1 MVDST
6 TPSEQGR
13 EAVPIGVQVDGQ
25 LWNQFRQDVK
35 GRKGR
40 IRGHLSAELERAIR
54 EYINASQGGDTHD
67 RLTRIESTLEDIQD
81 TLAESDRK
89 KEDSDIGTTVEKRA
103 DEIDAE
109 LDELTGGDVKVADD
123 IVELAIEKHAGDSDP
138 TLRKYKQRLKQ
149 RGRLFD
155 HPSKSDHYFRDE
167 QEWVVAVQQL
177 RQNEAI
183 SQGRYAEL
191 VREYGEDEFTRVYQD
206 WKEQHTDSAGRG
218 VQ

>member
-1 MVDST
+1 MPDGDT
-6 TPSEQGR
+6 TSEQGR

-67 RLTRIESTLEDIQD
+67 RLTRIESTLEDIRA
-81 TLAESDRK
+81 TLSDAGQE
-89 KEDSDIGTTVEKRA
+89 KEDSDVGSTVEKRT
-103 DEIDAE
+103 DKIDAE
-109 LDELTGGDVKVADD
+109 LDELTGEDVKVADE

-138 TLRKYKQRLKQ
+138 TLRKYKQRLQERDK
-149 RGRLFD
+149 LLE
-155 HPSKSDHYFRDE
+155 HPSKDDHWFRDPV
-167 QEWVVAVQQL
+167 EWVVAVQQL
-177 RQNEAI
+177 RQNEVI
-183 SQGRYAEL
+183 SQERFAEL
-191 VREYGEDEFTRVYQD
+191 VRGYGEDNFKRVYTE
-206 WKEQHTDSAGRG
+206 WKEQQSEPTERG

>member
-1 MVDST
+1 MSGND

-13 EAVPIGVQVDGQ
+13 EAVPIGTQVDEQ

-67 RLTRIESTLEDIQD
+67 RLTRIESTLESIED
-81 TLAESDRK
+81 TLSETGGK
-89 KEDSDIGTTVEKRA
+89 KQDSDVGSTVEKRA
-103 DEIDAE
+103 EKINTELAE
-109 LDELTGGDVKVADD
+109 LTNGGHVVADD

-138 TLRKYKQRLKQ
+138 TLRKYKQKLLDQ
-149 RGRLFD
+149 EQLLE
-155 HPSKSDHYFRDE
+155 HPSKDDHYFRDSV
-167 QEWVVAVQQL
+167 EWVVAVQQL
-177 RQNEAI
+177 RQNKAI
-183 SQGRYAEL
+183 SQQRFAEL
-191 VREYGEDEFTRVYQD
+191 VRDYGKEKFQRVYTGWQ
-206 WKEQHTDSAGRG
+206 EQQSESPERG